1 MIIKLDLESDLYQ
14 KIQELVKQEKYSDL
28 YEFIKI
34 AVHNQIL
41 EETTESTNIT
51 ENFEDSSQNF
61 NIKLNEDYQKVIE
74 YIKDVS
80 GKNDYLHTPSSN
92 LIWTFYNRFFP
103 TKIIV
108 STLASMTTNEKIWF
122 SLEQVRNES
131 FNFAESI
138 SDKLRRFEED
148 NDLGRNE
155 KLSTGLPLPR
165 SESNG
170 LKGNKKKKK
179 LEKITASEM
188 RFKEQFVGR
197 FIKKDKSFKGACFEL
212 GLIRIKIIKDT
223 CLMRLSTLGT
233 EFAFLDNPV
242 LTNRKLDETFS
253 EKETKFIQNK
263 IFPKFELEN
272 IIVKRILNEL
282 KKKKLSS
289 NDIDEIYQKEWIN
302 FGKQKGKITGIDKKT
317 LDKVVKDELPP
328 TSERVATMGRLSELK
343 LVHWDIVGGKSV
355 YSLGKYA

>member
-51 ENFEDSSQNF
+51 ENFEDSSQNL

-253 EKETKFIQNK
+253 EKETKFHN
-263 IFPKFELEN
+263 
-272 IIVKRILNEL
+272 
-282 KKKKLSS
+282 
-289 NDIDEIYQKEWIN
+289 
-302 FGKQKGKITGIDKKT
+302 
-317 LDKVVKDELPP
+317 
-328 TSERVATMGRLSELK
+328 
-343 LVHWDIVGGKSV
+343 
-355 YSLGKYA
+355 YSK